1 MFLGRVITKSK
12 KVPVVD
18 FVEVTTQKVL
28 TNDVP
33 TLVIG
38 KSVADE
44 IFGSENVKVLDKNI
58 SENVMWTFLKTERR
72 VDYEKD
78 VEKFNQEVIR
88 NLRKSVQYKYFNIFT
103 ESFDLSKKFIDFL
116 YKNKRKKHIYKYGHH
131 LYIYPEGTNVV
142 YGLSLESI
150 GYIGK
155 DIGDVMEKIK
165 KNVNNFV
172 FEDDNFISSRMAR
185 RINNDKT
192 LIPYLHFVAGK

>member
-44 IFGSENVKVLDKNI
+44 IFGAENVKVLDKNI

-142 YGLSLESI
+142 YGLSLESVE
-150 GYIGK
+150 YIGK
-155 DIGDVMEKIK
+155 DIGEVMEKIK
-165 KNVNNFV
+165 KNANNFV

-192 LIPYLHFVAGK
+192 LIPYLHFVACK